1 MADTTTTN
9 LSLIKPEPD
18 VSLDWGTKL
27 NTDLDSIDAIFSSSG
42 TQVNLNP
49 NQINF
54 GDNKKAIFGAGSDL
68 QIFHDGFHSY
78 IYETGSG
85 DLRIRGINL
94 QLQNDAGENYLSA
107 SNNGEVTLYH
117 DNAAKLTTTSTGIDV
132 TGIATM
138 DGLTVQTTNGL
149 NVLLESSNSYQYIQF
164 KNSVETHNYL
174 GFVADDFTVTAANK
188 KYLQVENGGDISFY
202 DDTGTSQA
210 LFWDAS
216 AERLG
221 IGTTSPSRT
230 LDVRSAG
237 TTANLQST
245 STAGGLI
252 DLKHAG
258 TAASNA
264 GAYSGIR
271 FYNGDGFKMAMAH
284 ITEASGSGYLQ
295 FGTNWAAD
303 TGDVMAIH
311 SSGNVGIGTTSPANL
326 LHQHKSDSG
335 ATYHS
340 FTNSTTGA
348 TSTDGFIIGL
358 GASEEATLWNYENTH
373 IRFATNNT
381 ERMRID
387 ASGNVGIGTTS
398 PDAGLD
404 LGSSAKS
411 TWTSG
416 NYYLPSG
423 NAYIRAK
430 GTSAEHN
437 WIGITGGY
445 EQSSGSANLILQSN
459 FRLIN
464 EQAGNYISSEV
475 QSASSAHITFGKLI
489 AGSGAG
495 TNATKSEFMRIDS
508 SGNVGIGTTSPSTK
522 LTVFSGTTVEN
533 LRLISTSATTTV
545 AFQHNAGSSYS
556 ANIGSTTLGS
566 ANVGLIFNTGLN
578 NNTTRM
584 VIDVNGKVGIGTSS
598 PSNYSGA
605 ANNLVIAGSG
615 QKGMTIATTDG
626 SQTSI
631 FFADSDSDA
640 GEYAGAINYFHSDD
654 HLEFYTASAER
665 LRIDSSGNVGI
676 GVTSPSSY
684 TFGDVAINGGTS
696 AGLTLVSGT
705 TGIGTL
711 AFADGTSGN
720 APYRGFVQYGHV
732 TDSLF
737 LGTSGTTAATIDSSG
752 NVGIGTTS
760 PAAPLDVRKS
770 TGDLAYFIPTT
781 AGHGSTYIS
790 SSSNKAEIGTGLLNT
805 EFSVRSKGNG
815 GFLTFDTNGS
825 ESMRIDASGNL
836 LVDKTAIGLNTVG
849 FEVRPNGIMASTRD
863 GGSSAYFN
871 RKTSDGSVVEFQK
884 DGTTVG
890 SWQSRSS
897 LVSTIVL
904 DPRAG
909 GVGLGATTNK
919 LIPTD
924 NAGTLSN
931 GAIDLGAS
939 ANRFK
944 DLYLSG
950 GVYLGGTGAANLL
963 DDYEEGTWTPA
974 LGGTWTTD
982 PTTLS
987 GTYTKVGNVV
997 TIRMKMLGG
1006 VKSSAISG
1014 YITGLPFATN
1024 NSTGSVGSVSNAG
1037 VADFGNC
1044 LFQNT
1049 DRIWF
1054 TETNLGTGT
1063 IWISGVYETTA

>member
-54 GDNKKAIFGAGSDL
+54 GDNNKAIFGTGSDL
-68 QIFHDGFHSY
+68 RIYHDGFHSY

-132 TGIATM
+132 TGTATM
-138 DGLTVQTTNGL
+138 DGLTVQTTNGFK
-149 NVLLESSNSYQYIQF
+149 VLLESSNSYQYLQF
-164 KNSVETHNYL
+164 KNTVETHNYL

-216 AERLG
+216 AESLG

-381 ERMRID
+381 ER
-387 ASGNVGIGTTS
+387 
-398 PDAGLD
+398 
-404 LGSSAKS
+404 
-411 TWTSG
+411 
-416 NYYLPSG
+416 
-423 NAYIRAK
+423 
-430 GTSAEHN
+430 
-437 WIGITGGY
+437 
-445 EQSSGSANLILQSN
+445 
-459 FRLIN
+459 
-464 EQAGNYISSEV
+464 
-475 QSASSAHITFGKLI
+475 
-489 AGSGAG
+489 
-495 TNATKSEFMRIDS
+495 MRIDS

>member
-54 GDNKKAIFGAGSDL
+54 GDNKKAIFGTGSDL
-68 QIFHDGFHSY
+68 RIYHDGFHSY

-132 TGIATM
+132 TGTATM
-138 DGLTVQTTNGL
+138 DGLTVQTTNGFK
-149 NVLLESSNSYQYIQF
+149 VLLESSNSYQYLQF
-164 KNSVETHNYL
+164 KNTVETHNYL

-216 AERLG
+216 AESLG

-381 ERMRID
+381 ER
-387 ASGNVGIGTTS
+387 
-398 PDAGLD
+398 
-404 LGSSAKS
+404 
-411 TWTSG
+411 
-416 NYYLPSG
+416 
-423 NAYIRAK
+423 
-430 GTSAEHN
+430 
-437 WIGITGGY
+437 
-445 EQSSGSANLILQSN
+445 
-459 FRLIN
+459 
-464 EQAGNYISSEV
+464 
-475 QSASSAHITFGKLI
+475 
-489 AGSGAG
+489 
-495 TNATKSEFMRIDS
+495 MRIDS

>member
-1 MADTTTTN
+1 
-9 LSLIKPEPD
+9 L
-18 VSLDWGTKL
+18 V
-27 NTDLDSIDAIFSSSG
+27 
-42 TQVNLNP
+42 
-49 NQINF
+49 
-54 GDNKKAIFGAGSDL
+54 
-68 QIFHDGFHSY
+68 
-78 IYETGSG
+78 
-85 DLRIRGINL
+85 
-94 QLQNDAGENYLSA
+94 
-107 SNNGEVTLYH
+107 
-117 DNAAKLTTTSTGIDV
+117 
-132 TGIATM
+132 
-138 DGLTVQTTNGL
+138 
-149 NVLLESSNSYQYIQF
+149 
-164 KNSVETHNYL
+164 
-174 GFVADDFTVTAANK
+174 
-188 KYLQVENGGDISFY
+188 
-202 DDTGTSQA
+202 
-210 LFWDAS
+210 
-216 AERLG
+216 
-221 IGTTSPSRT
+221 
-230 LDVRSAG
+230 
-237 TTANLQST
+237 
-245 STAGGLI
+245 
-252 DLKHAG
+252 
-258 TAASNA
+258 
-264 GAYSGIR
+264 
-271 FYNGDGFKMAMAH
+271 
-284 ITEASGSGYLQ
+284 
-295 FGTNWAAD
+295 
-303 TGDVMAIH
+303 
-311 SSGNVGIGTTSPANL
+311 
-326 LHQHKSDSG
+326 
-335 ATYHS
+335 
-340 FTNSTTGA
+340 
-348 TSTDGFIIGL
+348 
-358 GASEEATLWNYENTH
+358 
-373 IRFATNNT
+373 
-381 ERMRID
+381 
-387 ASGNVGIGTTS
+387 
-398 PDAGLD
+398 
-404 LGSSAKS
+404 
-411 TWTSG
+411 
-416 NYYLPSG
+416 
-423 NAYIRAK
+423 
-430 GTSAEHN
+430 
-437 WIGITGGY
+437 
-445 EQSSGSANLILQSN
+445 
-459 FRLIN
+459 
-464 EQAGNYISSEV
+464 
-475 QSASSAHITFGKLI
+475 I
-489 AGSGAG
+489 AGSAG
-495 TNATKSEFMRIDS
+495 TNAEFMRIDS

-944 DLYLSG
+944 NLYLSG